1 MYEREEANK
10 ELITLVEKKNI
21 RMVGMNEEKSS
32 AALTDE
38 DFLKVLSNSDKIQ
51 INVTAMLDFLKVSV
65 FKGTDQSELQ

>member
-21 RMVGMNEEKSS
+21 RIVGMNEEKSS
-32 AALTDE
+32 TAKTDE

-65 FKGTDQSELQ
+65 FKGTGQSELQ